1 MLSRLVI
8 RDFVLVDTLE
18 LEFQPGFGALT
29 GETGAG
35 KSLLI
40 DALAFVLGERAD
52 GGLIRSGASRAEV
65 SAEFDAVENPE
76 FHAWFAEQEIP
87 LDSGEGVLIRRVL
100 EAAGRSRAFV
110 NGVPVTLQQVRAVG
124 EWLLDIHGQHA
135 HQSLLRGDAQ
145 RQLLDDFGQL
155 QKVAATVAEAWRVWT
170 SARQLLADA
179 GKRSGDIAA
188 RRDALAWQI
197 KALSEVA
204 NDEADWGWQAL
215 GEEQSRLANASSLI
229 EIVQGSIDALGEG
242 EEPLLSSL
250 SRLEHRLREGA
261 AMDARLQ
268 TPSDLLQAA
277 HNELS
282 EVLTVL
288 RRHLDR
294 LDLDPVRLAEVE
306 HRMSA
311 MLDLARKHQVEPAGL
326 PGLYRQLQQ
335 EAEQL
340 ADATD
345 IAALETR
352 VATAAAEY
360 REAASRLSK
369 GREKAAKTLGKGV
382 SEAMQDLAL
391 GGGQCRIVLQPID
404 GEGSAHGNERVE
416 FQVSGL
422 AGSDWRTLSKVV
434 SGGELS
440 RISLAIQVV
449 TSACSAVPTLIFDEV
464 DVGIGGGVAEV
475 VGRLLARLGERRQVL
490 CVTHLPQVAACAGW
504 QWQVSKEQSKEK
516 SAAGGVAGAVYRSQ
530 VKALDDSARIE
541 EIARMLGG
549 VEITA
554 RTRAHAAEML
564 KLDR

>member
-8 RDFVLVDTLE
+8 RDFVLVETLE
-18 LEFQPGFGALT
+18 LDFQPGFGALT

-52 GGLIRSGASRAEV
+52 AGLIRSGALRAEV
-65 SAEFDAVENPE
+65 TAEFDAALNPE
-76 FHAWFAEQEIP
+76 FEAWFKEQDIALEP
-87 LDSGEGVLIRRVL
+87 GEGVLIRRVL

-155 QKVAATVAEAWRVWT
+155 QKDTVAVSEAWRAW
-170 SARQLLADA
+170 SSSRQLLEEA
-179 GKRSGDIAA
+179 GKRSGDIEA

-197 KALSEVA
+197 KALADVA
-204 NDEADWGWQAL
+204 NDEADWGWQAM

-229 EIVQGSIDALGEG
+229 EIIQGTIDTLGEG
-242 EEPLLSSL
+242 DEPLLSML
-250 SRLEHRLREGA
+250 SRLEHRLQEGA
-261 AMDARLQ
+261 GMDARLQ
-268 TPSDLLQAA
+268 EPTELLLAA

-282 EVLTVL
+282 EALTVL

-294 LDLDPVRLAEVE
+294 FDVDPARLADVE
-306 HRMSA
+306 RRMSA
-311 MLDLARKHQVEPAGL
+311 MLDLARKHQVDPVELPA
-326 PGLYRQLQQ
+326 LYRQLQN

-345 IAALETR
+345 IAALEAR
-352 VATAAAEY
+352 VATAAKAY
-360 REAASRLSK
+360 AEAAARLSK
-369 GREKAAKTLGKGV
+369 GREKAAKALGKGV

-391 GGGQCRIVLQPID
+391 GGGQCRIVLLPV
-404 GEGSAHGNERVE
+404 EGGGLHGDERVE
-416 FQVSGL
+416 LQVSGL
-422 AGSDWRTLSKVV
+422 AGSDWRPLSKVV

-475 VGRLLARLGERRQVL
+475 VGRLLAKLGERRQVL

-504 QWQVSKEQSKEK
+504 QWQVSKEKTEK
-516 SAAGGVAGAVYRSQ
+516 AGNVFCSRV
-530 VKALDDSARIE
+530 VALDDDARIE

>member
-1 MLSRLVI
+1 MLCRLVI
-8 RDFVLVDTLE
+8 RDFVLVESLE
-18 LEFQPGFGALT
+18 LDFQPGFGALT

-52 GGLIRSGASRAEV
+52 AGLIRSGTQRAEV
-65 SAEFDAVENPE
+65 TAEFDAIQNPE
-76 FHAWFAEQEIP
+76 FQAWFAEQEISLEP
-87 LDSGEGVLIRRVL
+87 GEGVLIRRVL
-100 EAAGRSRAFV
+100 ETAGRSRAFV

-135 HQSLLRGDAQ
+135 HQSLLRVDAQ
-145 RQLLDDFGQL
+145 RQLLDGFAQL
-155 QKVAATVAEAWRVWT
+155 QKEVVAVAESWRTWS
-170 SARQLLADA
+170 SARQLLEEA
-179 GKRSGDIAA
+179 GKRSGDIEA
-188 RRDALAWQI
+188 RRDALAWQL
-197 KALSEVA
+197 KALAEVA
-204 NDEADWGWQAL
+204 NDEADWGWQAM
-215 GEEQSRLANASSLI
+215 GEEQSRLANATSLI
-229 EIVQGSIDALGEG
+229 EIVQGTIDALGEG
-242 EEPLLSSL
+242 DEPLLSLL
-250 SRLEHRLREGA
+250 SRLAHRLKEGA
-261 AMDARLQ
+261 GMDVRLQ
-268 TPSDLLQAA
+268 EPTDLLQAA

-282 EVLTVL
+282 EALTVL

-294 LDLDPVRLAEVE
+294 LDVDPARLAEVE
-306 HRMSA
+306 RRMGL
-311 MLDLARKHQVEPAGL
+311 MLDLARKHLVDPVALPA
-326 PGLYRQLQQ
+326 LYQQLQH

-345 IAALETR
+345 IAALEAR
-352 VATAAAEY
+352 VATAAKAY
-360 REAASRLSK
+360 AEAAGRLTK
-369 GREKAAKTLGKGV
+369 GREKAAKALGKGI

-391 GGGQCRIVLQPID
+391 GGGQCRIVLQPLEA
-404 GEGSAHGNERVE
+404 EGSAHGNERVE

-422 AGSDWRTLSKVV
+422 AGSDWRPLSKVV

-475 VGRLLARLGERRQVL
+475 VGRLLAKLGEQRQVL

-504 QWQVSKEQSKEK
+504 QWQVSKEK
-516 SAAGGVAGAVYRSQ
+516 SANAGGGFRSK
-530 VKALDDSARIE
+530 VSVLDDTARIE

-564 KLDR
+564 HLDR

>member
-1 MLSRLVI
+1 MLCRLVI
-8 RDFVLVDTLE
+8 RDFVLVESLE
-18 LEFQPGFGALT
+18 LDFQPGFGALT

-52 GGLIRSGASRAEV
+52 SGLIRSGTQRAEV
-65 SAEFDAVENPE
+65 TAEFDAAQNAE
-76 FHAWFAEQEIP
+76 FQAWFAEQDIP
-87 LDSGEGVLIRRVL
+87 LVPGEGVLIRRVL

-110 NGVPVTLQQVRAVG
+110 NGVPVTLQQVRTVG

-135 HQSLLRGDAQ
+135 HQSLLRSDAQ

-155 QKVAATVAEAWRVWT
+155 QKDGAAVAEAWRTWS
-170 SARQLLADA
+170 SARQLLEEA
-179 GKRSGDIAA
+179 GKRSGDIEA
-188 RRDALAWQI
+188 RRDTLAWQI
-197 KALSEVA
+197 KALAEVA
-204 NDEADWGWQAL
+204 NDEPDWGWQAM
-215 GEEQSRLANASSLI
+215 GEEQSRLANASTLI
-229 EIVQGSIDALGEG
+229 EIVQDTIDVLGEG
-242 EEPLLSSL
+242 DEPLLSLL
-250 SRLEHRLREGA
+250 SRLEHRLKDGA
-261 AMDARLQ
+261 AMDVRLQ
-268 TPSDLLQAA
+268 EPTDLLLAA

-282 EVLTVL
+282 EALTVL

-294 LDLDPVRLAEVE
+294 LDVDPARLAEVE
-306 HRMSA
+306 RRMSL
-311 MLDLARKHQVEPAGL
+311 MLDLARKHLVEPVAL
-326 PGLYRQLQQ
+326 PALYHQLQS

-345 IAALETR
+345 IAALEAR
-352 VATAAAEY
+352 VAAAAKAY
-360 REAASRLSK
+360 TEAATRLSK
-369 GREKAAKTLGKGV
+369 GREKAAKALGKGV
-382 SEAMQDLAL
+382 SDAMQDLAL
-391 GGGQCRIVLQPID
+391 GGGRCQIVLQPVD
-404 GEGSAHGNERVE
+404 GDGSAQGNERIE

-422 AGSDWRTLSKVV
+422 AGSDWRPLSKVV

-475 VGRLLARLGERRQVL
+475 VGRLLAKLGERRQVL

-504 QWQVSKEQSKEK
+504 QWQVSKEKSGNAFRSKV
-516 SAAGGVAGAVYRSQ
+516 S
-530 VKALDDSARIE
+530 ALDDAARVE

-564 KLDR
+564 KLER

>member
-1 MLSRLVI
+1 MLCRLVI

-18 LEFQPGFGALT
+18 LDFQPGFGALT

-40 DALAFVLGERAD
+40 DALGFVLGERAD
-52 GGLIRSGASRAEV
+52 AGLIRSGTQRAEV
-65 SAEFDAVENPE
+65 TAEFDAVQNPE
-76 FHAWFAEQEIP
+76 FLAWFAEQEIP
-87 LDSGEGVLIRRVL
+87 LESGEGVLIRRVL

-110 NGVPVTLQQVRAVG
+110 NGVPVTLQQVRSVA

-135 HQSLLRGDAQ
+135 HQSLLRADAQ

-155 QKVAATVAEAWRVWT
+155 QKDVTAVAEAWRAWS
-170 SARQLLADA
+170 SARQLLAEA
-179 GKRSGDIAA
+179 GKRSGDIEA

-197 KALSEVA
+197 KAMSEVA
-204 NDEADWGWQAL
+204 NEADDWGWQAM

-229 EIVQGSIDALGEG
+229 EIVQGTIDALGEG
-242 EEPLLSSL
+242 DEPLLSLL
-250 SRLEHRLREGA
+250 SRLEHRLQDGA

-268 TPSDLLQAA
+268 APKDLLQAA
-277 HNELS
+277 HNEMS
-282 EVLTVL
+282 EALTAL

-294 LDLDPVRLAEVE
+294 FDVDPARLAEVE
-306 HRMSA
+306 RRMSH
-311 MLDLARKHQVEPAGL
+311 MLELARQHHIEPAGL
-326 PGLYRQLQQ
+326 PVLYRQLQD
-335 EAEQL
+335 EAAQL

-345 IAALETR
+345 IAALEAR
-352 VATAAAEY
+352 VAAAGAAY
-360 REAASRLSK
+360 SEAASRLSK
-369 GREKAAKTLGKGV
+369 GREKAAKSLGKGI

-391 GGGQCRIVLQPID
+391 GGGQCRIVLQPVD
-404 GEGSAHGNERVE
+404 GEGSAHGNERIE

-475 VGRLLARLGERRQVL
+475 VGRLLAKLGERRQVL
-490 CVTHLPQVAACAGW
+490 CVTHLPQVAACAAW
-504 QWQVSKEQSKEK
+504 QWQVSKEK
-516 SAAGGVAGAVYRSQ
+516 SGSGGGGFHSRVSP
-530 VKALDDSARIE
+530 LDDHARVE

-564 KLDR
+564 GFDR

>member
-1 MLSRLVI
+1 MLCRLVI
-8 RDFVLVDTLE
+8 RDFVLVESLE
-18 LEFQPGFGALT
+18 LDFRPGFGALT

-52 GGLIRSGASRAEV
+52 SGLIRSGTQRAEV
-65 SAEFDAVENPE
+65 TAEFDAAQNAE
-76 FHAWFAEQEIP
+76 FQAWFAEQDIP
-87 LDSGEGVLIRRVL
+87 LVPGEGVLIRRVL

-110 NGVPVTLQQVRAVG
+110 NGVPVTLQQVRTVG

-135 HQSLLRGDAQ
+135 HQSLLRSDAQ

-155 QKVAATVAEAWRVWT
+155 QKDGAAVAEAWRTWS
-170 SARQLLADA
+170 SARQLLEEA
-179 GKRSGDIAA
+179 GKRSGDIEA
-188 RRDALAWQI
+188 RRDTLAWQI
-197 KALSEVA
+197 KALAEVA
-204 NDEADWGWQAL
+204 NDEPDWGWQAM
-215 GEEQSRLANASSLI
+215 GEEQSRLANATTLI
-229 EIVQGSIDALGEG
+229 EIVQDTIDVLGEG
-242 EEPLLSSL
+242 DEPLLSLL
-250 SRLEHRLREGA
+250 SRLEHRLKDGA
-261 AMDARLQ
+261 AMDVRLQ
-268 TPSDLLQAA
+268 EPTDLLLAA

-282 EVLTVL
+282 EALTVL

-294 LDLDPVRLAEVE
+294 LDVDPARLAEVE
-306 HRMSA
+306 RRMSL
-311 MLDLARKHQVEPAGL
+311 MLDLARKHLVEPVAL
-326 PGLYRQLQQ
+326 PALYHQLQS

-345 IAALETR
+345 IAALEAR
-352 VATAAAEY
+352 VAAAAKAY
-360 REAASRLSK
+360 TEAATRLSK
-369 GREKAAKTLGKGV
+369 GREKAAKALGKGV
-382 SEAMQDLAL
+382 SDAMQDLAL
-391 GGGQCRIVLQPID
+391 GGGRCQIVLQPVD
-404 GEGSAHGNERVE
+404 GDGSAHGNERIE

-422 AGSDWRTLSKVV
+422 AGSDWRPLSKVV

-475 VGRLLARLGERRQVL
+475 VGRLLAKLGERRQVL

-504 QWQVSKEQSKEK
+504 QWQVSKEKSGNAFRSKV
-516 SAAGGVAGAVYRSQ
+516 S
-530 VKALDDSARIE
+530 ALDDAARVE

-564 KLDR
+564 KLER

>member
-1 MLSRLVI
+1 MLSRLLV
-8 RDFVLVDTLE
+8 RDFVLVQSLE
-18 LEFQPGFGALT
+18 LDFQPGFGALT

-35 KSLLI
+35 KSLMI

-52 GGLIRSGASRAEV
+52 TGLIRSGAQRAEV
-65 SAEFDAVENPE
+65 SAEFDAVAAPE
-76 FHAWFAEQEIP
+76 FRAWFAEQEIP
-87 LDSGEGVLIRRVL
+87 LETGEPVLIRRVL

-110 NGVPVTLQQVRAVG
+110 NGVPVTVQQVRTVG

-155 QKVAATVAEAWRVWT
+155 QKESAAVASAWRAWS
-170 SARQLLADA
+170 SARQLLEEA
-179 GKRSGDIAA
+179 GQRSGDIAA

-204 NDEADWGWQAL
+204 NADPDWGWEAM

-242 EEPLLSSL
+242 DEPLLSLL
-250 SRLEHRLREGA
+250 SRLEHRLREGSG
-261 AMDARLQ
+261 MDSRLQ
-268 TPSDLLQAA
+268 EPTALLQAA
-277 HNELS
+277 GSELS
-282 EVLTVL
+282 EALTVL

-294 LDLDPVRLAEVE
+294 LDVDPARLAEVE
-306 HRMSA
+306 RRMSM
-311 MLDLARKHQVEPAGL
+311 MLDLARKHHVAPADL
-326 PGLYRQLQQ
+326 PALYQTLQA

-345 IAALETR
+345 VAALEAR
-352 VATAAAEY
+352 VATAATAY
-360 REAASRLSK
+360 AEAATRLTR
-369 GREKAAKTLGKGV
+369 GRDKAAKLLGKGV

-391 GGGQCRIVLQPID
+391 GGGQCQIVLLPV
-404 GEGSAHGNERVE
+404 EGGGAQGNERIE
-416 FQVSGL
+416 LQVSGL
-422 AGSDWRTLSKVV
+422 AGSDWRPLSKVV

-449 TSACSAVPTLIFDEV
+449 TSACNAVPTLIFDEV
-464 DVGIGGGVAEV
+464 DVGIGGSVAEV

-504 QWQVSKEQSKEK
+504 QWQVSKEK
-516 SAAGGVAGAVYRSQ
+516 AGEAYRSR
-530 VKALDDSARIE
+530 VTALDDAARIE

-554 RTRAHAAEML
+554 RTRAHASEML
-564 KLDR
+564 GLDG

>member
-1 MLSRLVI
+1 MLCRLVI
-8 RDFVLVDTLE
+8 RDFVLVESLE
-18 LEFQPGFGALT
+18 LDFRPGFGALT

-52 GGLIRSGASRAEV
+52 AGLIRSGTQRAEV
-65 SAEFDAVENPE
+65 SAEFDAVQNPE
-76 FHAWFAEQEIP
+76 FQDWFVAQEIP
-87 LDSGEGVLIRRVL
+87 VEPGEGVLIRRVL

-110 NGVPVTLQQVRAVG
+110 NGVPVTLQQVRTVG

-135 HQSLLRGDAQ
+135 HQSLLRSDAQ

-155 QKVAATVAEAWRVWT
+155 QRDSAAVAEAWRTWS
-170 SARQLLADA
+170 SARQLLEEA
-179 GKRSGDIAA
+179 GKRSGDIEA

-197 KALSEVA
+197 KALAEVA
-204 NDEADWGWQAL
+204 NDEPGWGWQAL
-215 GEEQSRLANASSLI
+215 GEEQSRLANASTLI

-242 EEPLLSSL
+242 DEPLLSLL
-250 SRLEHRLREGA
+250 SRLEHRLKDGA
-261 AMDARLQ
+261 AMDVRLQ
-268 TPSDLLQAA
+268 EPTDLLLAA

-282 EVLTVL
+282 EALTVL

-294 LDLDPVRLAEVE
+294 LDVDPARLAEVE
-306 HRMSA
+306 RRMSL
-311 MLDLARKHQVEPAGL
+311 MLDLARKHLVEPVAL
-326 PGLYRQLQQ
+326 PALYHQLQN

-345 IAALETR
+345 IAALEAR
-352 VATAAAEY
+352 VAMAAKAY
-360 REAASRLSK
+360 AEAAVRLSK
-369 GREKAAKTLGKGV
+369 GREKAAKVLGKGV

-391 GGGQCRIVLQPID
+391 GGGRCQIVLQPVD
-404 GEGSAHGNERVE
+404 GDGSAHGNERIE

-422 AGSDWRTLSKVV
+422 AGSDWRPLSKVV

-475 VGRLLARLGERRQVL
+475 VGRLLAKLGERRQVL

-504 QWQVSKEQSKEK
+504 QWQVSKEKSGNAFRSKV
-516 SAAGGVAGAVYRSQ
+516 S
-530 VKALDDSARIE
+530 ALDDAARVE

-564 KLDR
+564 RLER

>member
-1 MLSRLVI
+1 MLSRLII
-8 RDFVLVDTLE
+8 RDFVLVQSLE
-18 LEFQPGFGALT
+18 LDFQPGFGALT

-52 GGLIRSGASRAEV
+52 TGLIRSGAQRAEV
-65 SAEFDAVENPE
+65 SAEFDAIHHPAFE
-76 FHAWFAEQEIP
+76 AWFAEQEIP
-87 LDSGEGVLIRRVL
+87 LESGEGVLIRRVL

-110 NGVPVTLQQVRAVG
+110 NGVPVTLQQVRTVG

-155 QKVAATVAEAWRVWT
+155 QKDAGAVTEAWRAWS
-170 SARQLLADA
+170 SARQLLEEA
-179 GKRSGDIAA
+179 GKRSGDIEA
-188 RRDALAWQI
+188 RRDALTWQL
-197 KALSEVA
+197 KALADVA
-204 NDEADWGWQAL
+204 NDEADWGWQAMS
-215 GEEQSRLANASSLI
+215 EEQSRLANASSLI
-229 EIVQGSIDALGEG
+229 EIVQGTIDALGEG
-242 EEPLLSSL
+242 DEPLLSML
-250 SRLEHRLREGA
+250 SRLEHRLQEGA
-261 AMDARLQ
+261 GMDVRLQ
-268 TPSDLLQAA
+268 EPTELLQTA

-282 EVLTVL
+282 EALTVL

-294 LDLDPVRLAEVE
+294 LDVDPARLAEVE
-306 HRMSA
+306 RRMSA
-311 MLDLARKHQVEPAGL
+311 MLELARKHHADPVEL
-326 PGLYRQLQQ
+326 PVLYRELQA

-345 IAALETR
+345 IAALEAR
-352 VATAAAEY
+352 VVAAAKVY
-360 REAASRLSK
+360 ADSAARLTK
-369 GREKAAKTLGKGV
+369 GREKAAKSLGKDV
-382 SEAMQDLAL
+382 SDAMQDLAL
-391 GGGQCRIVLQPID
+391 GGGQCRIILQPLED
-404 GEGSAHGNERVE
+404 GGLHGNERVE

-422 AGSDWRTLSKVV
+422 AGSDWRPLSKVV

-464 DVGIGGGVAEV
+464 DVGIGGGAAEV
-475 VGRLLARLGERRQVL
+475 VGRLLAKLGERRQVL

-504 QWQVSKEQSKEK
+504 QWQVSKEK
-516 SAAGGVAGAVYRSQ
+516 AGDAYRSQ
-530 VKALDDSARIE
+530 VKGLDDTARIE

-549 VEITA
+549 MEITA

-564 KLDR
+564 GFDR

>member
-1 MLSRLVI
+1 MLCRLVI
-8 RDFVLVDTLE
+8 RDFVLVESLE
-18 LEFQPGFGALT
+18 LDFRPGFGALT

-52 GGLIRSGASRAEV
+52 AGLIRSGTQRAEV
-65 SAEFDAVENPE
+65 SAEFDAVQNPE
-76 FHAWFAEQEIP
+76 FQDWFVAQEIP
-87 LDSGEGVLIRRVL
+87 VEPGEGVLIRRVL

-110 NGVPVTLQQVRAVG
+110 NGVPVTLQQVRTVG

-135 HQSLLRGDAQ
+135 HQSLLRSDAQ

-155 QKVAATVAEAWRVWT
+155 QRDSAAVAEAWRTWS
-170 SARQLLADA
+170 SARQLLEEA
-179 GKRSGDIAA
+179 GKRSGDIEA

-197 KALSEVA
+197 KALAEVA
-204 NDEADWGWQAL
+204 NDEPDWGWQAL
-215 GEEQSRLANASSLI
+215 GEEQSRLANASTLI

-242 EEPLLSSL
+242 DEPLLSLL
-250 SRLEHRLREGA
+250 SRLEHRLKDGA
-261 AMDARLQ
+261 AMDVRLQ
-268 TPSDLLQAA
+268 EPTDLLLAA

-282 EVLTVL
+282 EALTVL

-294 LDLDPVRLAEVE
+294 LDVDPARLAEVE
-306 HRMSA
+306 RRMSL
-311 MLDLARKHQVEPAGL
+311 MLDLARKHLVEPVAL
-326 PGLYRQLQQ
+326 PALYHQLQN

-345 IAALETR
+345 IAALEAR
-352 VATAAAEY
+352 VAMAAKAY
-360 REAASRLSK
+360 AEAAVRLSK
-369 GREKAAKTLGKGV
+369 GREKAAKVLGKGV

-391 GGGQCRIVLQPID
+391 GGGRCQIVLQPVD
-404 GEGSAHGNERVE
+404 GDGSAHGNERIE

-422 AGSDWRTLSKVV
+422 AGSDWRPLSKVV

-475 VGRLLARLGERRQVL
+475 VGRLLAKLGERRQVL

-504 QWQVSKEQSKEK
+504 QWQVSKEKSGNAFRSKV
-516 SAAGGVAGAVYRSQ
+516 S
-530 VKALDDSARIE
+530 ALDDAARVE

-564 KLDR
+564 RLER

>member
-1 MLSRLVI
+1 MLCRLVI
-8 RDFVLVDTLE
+8 RDFVLVESLE
-18 LEFQPGFGALT
+18 LDFRPGFGALT

-52 GGLIRSGASRAEV
+52 AGLIRSGTQRAEV
-65 SAEFDAVENPE
+65 SAEFDAVQNPE
-76 FHAWFAEQEIP
+76 FQDWFVAQEIP
-87 LDSGEGVLIRRVL
+87 VEPGEGVLIRRVL

-110 NGVPVTLQQVRAVG
+110 NGVPVTLQQVRTVG

-135 HQSLLRGDAQ
+135 HQSLLRSDAQ

-155 QKVAATVAEAWRVWT
+155 QRDSAAVAEAWRTWS
-170 SARQLLADA
+170 SARQLLEEA
-179 GKRSGDIAA
+179 GKRSGDIEA

-197 KALSEVA
+197 KALAEVA
-204 NDEADWGWQAL
+204 NDEPGWGWQAL
-215 GEEQSRLANASSLI
+215 GEEQSRLANASTLI

-242 EEPLLSSL
+242 DEPLLSLL
-250 SRLEHRLREGA
+250 SRLEHRLKDGA
-261 AMDARLQ
+261 AMDVRLQ
-268 TPSDLLQAA
+268 EPTDLLLAA

-282 EVLTVL
+282 EALTVL

-294 LDLDPVRLAEVE
+294 LDVDPARLAEVE
-306 HRMSA
+306 RRMSL
-311 MLDLARKHQVEPAGL
+311 MLDLARKHLVEPVAL
-326 PGLYRQLQQ
+326 PALYHQLQN

-345 IAALETR
+345 IAALEAR
-352 VATAAAEY
+352 VAMAAKAY
-360 REAASRLSK
+360 AEAAVRLSK
-369 GREKAAKTLGKGV
+369 GREKAAKVLGKGV

-391 GGGQCRIVLQPID
+391 GGGRCQIVLQPVD
-404 GEGSAHGNERVE
+404 GDGSAHGNERIE

-422 AGSDWRTLSKVV
+422 AGSDWRPLSKVV
-434 SGGELS
+434 SGDELS

-475 VGRLLARLGERRQVL
+475 VGRLLAKLGERRQVL

-504 QWQVSKEQSKEK
+504 QWQVSKEKSGNAFRSKV
-516 SAAGGVAGAVYRSQ
+516 S
-530 VKALDDSARIE
+530 ALDDAARVE

-564 KLDR
+564 RLER

>member
-1 MLSRLVI
+1 MLCRLVI
-8 RDFVLVDTLE
+8 RDFVLVESLE
-18 LEFQPGFGALT
+18 LDFRPGFGALT

-52 GGLIRSGASRAEV
+52 AGLIRAGTQRAEV
-65 SAEFDAVENPE
+65 SAEFDAVQNPE
-76 FHAWFAEQEIP
+76 FQDWFVAQEIP
-87 LDSGEGVLIRRVL
+87 VEPGEGVLIRRVL

-110 NGVPVTLQQVRAVG
+110 NGVPVTLQQVRTVG

-135 HQSLLRGDAQ
+135 HQSLLRSDAQ

-155 QKVAATVAEAWRVWT
+155 QRDSAAVAEAWRTWS
-170 SARQLLADA
+170 SARQLLEEA
-179 GKRSGDIAA
+179 GKRSGDIEA

-197 KALSEVA
+197 KALAEVA
-204 NDEADWGWQAL
+204 NDEPDWGWQAL
-215 GEEQSRLANASSLI
+215 GEEQSRLANASTLI

-242 EEPLLSSL
+242 DEPLLSLL
-250 SRLEHRLREGA
+250 SRLEHRLKDGA
-261 AMDARLQ
+261 AMDVRLQ
-268 TPSDLLQAA
+268 EPTDLLLAA

-282 EVLTVL
+282 EALTVL

-294 LDLDPVRLAEVE
+294 LDVDPARLAEVE
-306 HRMSA
+306 RRMSL
-311 MLDLARKHQVEPAGL
+311 MLDLARKHLVEPVAL
-326 PGLYRQLQQ
+326 PALYHQLQN

-345 IAALETR
+345 IAALEAR
-352 VATAAAEY
+352 VAMAAKAY
-360 REAASRLSK
+360 AEAAVRLSK
-369 GREKAAKTLGKGV
+369 GREKAAKVLGKGV

-391 GGGQCRIVLQPID
+391 GGGRCQIVLQPVD
-404 GEGSAHGNERVE
+404 GDGSAHGNERIE

-422 AGSDWRTLSKVV
+422 AGSDWRPLSKVV

-475 VGRLLARLGERRQVL
+475 VGRLLAKLGERRQVL

-504 QWQVSKEQSKEK
+504 QWQVSKEKSGNAFRSKV
-516 SAAGGVAGAVYRSQ
+516 S
-530 VKALDDSARIE
+530 ALDDAARVE

-564 KLDR
+564 RLER

>member
-1 MLSRLVI
+1 MLCRLVI
-8 RDFVLVDTLE
+8 RDFVLVESLE
-18 LEFQPGFGALT
+18 LDFQSGFGALT

-52 GGLIRSGASRAEV
+52 SGLIRSGMQRAEV
-65 SAEFDAVENPE
+65 TAEFDAVQNTK
-76 FHAWFAEQEIP
+76 FQAWFTEQGIP
-87 LDSGEGVLIRRVL
+87 LEPGEGILIRRVF

-135 HQSLLRGDAQ
+135 HQSLLRSDAQ

-155 QKVAATVAEAWRVWT
+155 QKDGAAVAEAWRTWS
-170 SARQLLADA
+170 SARQLLEEA
-179 GKRSGDIAA
+179 GKRSGDIEA
-188 RRDALAWQI
+188 RRDTLAWQI
-197 KALSEVA
+197 KALAEVA
-204 NDEADWGWQAL
+204 NDEPDWGWQAM
-215 GEEQSRLANASSLI
+215 GEEQSRLANASTLI
-229 EIVQGSIDALGEG
+229 EIVQDTIDALGES
-242 EEPLLSSL
+242 EEPVLSLL
-250 SRLEHRLREGA
+250 SRLEHRLKDGA
-261 AMDARLQ
+261 AMDVRLQ
-268 TPSDLLQAA
+268 EPTDLLLAA

-282 EVLTVL
+282 EALTIL

-294 LDLDPVRLAEVE
+294 LDVDPARLAEVE
-306 HRMSA
+306 RRMSL
-311 MLDLARKHQVEPAGL
+311 MLDLARKHLVEPVAL
-326 PGLYRQLQQ
+326 PALYYQLRS

-345 IAALETR
+345 IAALEAR
-352 VATAAAEY
+352 VAAAANAY
-360 REAASRLSK
+360 TEAATRLSK
-369 GREKAAKTLGKGV
+369 GREKAAKALGKGV

-391 GGGQCRIVLQPID
+391 GGGRCQIVLQPVD
-404 GEGSAHGNERVE
+404 GDGSVHGNERIE
-416 FQVSGL
+416 FQISGL
-422 AGSDWRTLSKVV
+422 AGSDWRPLSKVV

-475 VGRLLARLGERRQVL
+475 VGRLLAKLGERRQVL
-490 CVTHLPQVAACAGW
+490 CVTHLPQVAACAAW
-504 QWQVSKEQSKEK
+504 QWQVSKEK
-516 SAAGGVAGAVYRSQ
+516 SGNAFRSN
-530 VKALDDSARIE
+530 VSALDDTARVE

-564 KLDR
+564 KLKR